1 MKAIKRFNNNI
12 VLCITNKGKE
22 VVAFGKG
29 LGFHEIPYEVEL
41 SKIERTFYSVKDEYL
56 KMINDIPED
65 VIKISSD
72 VIDFAREQLNYPFNG
87 NIVFTLADHITFAI
101 KRYQDHINF
110 KLPIIYDIN
119 YLFEKEL
126 EVGKY
131 ALQLI
136 KKKYHIHLPQEEAT
150 YIALHLINAK
160 EQMDIEKENIDE
172 KIIQQ
177 IINII
182 ENEYCITINKNHFNY
197 SRFISHMYYLLKRS
211 KQKHLL
217 SSDNHILYD
226 KTKEEFP
233 KTYNCTKQI
242 TQYLLNQFKID
253 LTDEEEL
260 YLMLHINR
268 LCTREECYQ

>member
-1 MKAIKRFNNNI
+1 M
-12 VLCITNKGKE
+12 
-22 VVAFGKG
+22 
-29 LGFHEIPYEVEL
+29 
-41 SKIERTFYSVKDEYL
+41 
-56 KMINDIPED
+56 
-65 VIKISSD
+65 
-72 VIDFAREQLNYPFNG
+72 
-87 NIVFTLADHITFAI
+87 
-101 KRYQDHINF
+101 
-110 KLPIIYDIN
+110 
-119 YLFEKEL
+119 

-197 SRFISHMYYLLKRS
+197 SRFVSHMYYLLKRS

-253 LTDEEEL
+253 LTDEEKL

>member
-1 MKAIKRFNNNI
+1 M
-12 VLCITNKGKE
+12 
-22 VVAFGKG
+22 
-29 LGFHEIPYEVEL
+29 
-41 SKIERTFYSVKDEYL
+41 
-56 KMINDIPED
+56 
-65 VIKISSD
+65 
-72 VIDFAREQLNYPFNG
+72 
-87 NIVFTLADHITFAI
+87 
-101 KRYQDHINF
+101 
-110 KLPIIYDIN
+110 
-119 YLFEKEL
+119 

-197 SRFISHMYYLLKRS
+197 SRFVSHMYYLLKRS

-217 SSDNHILYD
+217 SSDNHILYN

-233 KTYNCTKQI
+233 KTYNLFN
-242 TQYLLNQFKID
+242 YLLF
-253 LTDEEEL
+253 
-260 YLMLHINR
+260 R
-268 LCTREECYQ
+268 FFSSAC